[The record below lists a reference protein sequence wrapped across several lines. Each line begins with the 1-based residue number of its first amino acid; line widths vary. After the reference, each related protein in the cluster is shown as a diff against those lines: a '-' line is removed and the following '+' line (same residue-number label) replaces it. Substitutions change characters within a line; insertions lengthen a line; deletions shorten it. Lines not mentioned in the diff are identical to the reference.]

1 MKAQKAANAAKGFT
15 KTIGGTK
22 FEVKLHYKE
31 RGETVEDKIR
41 RLIGGELS
49 DRSEERKKF

>member
-1 MKAQKAANAAKGFT
+1 MKTRKPENAIKGFT

-22 FEVKLHYKE
+22 FEIKLHNKE
-31 RGETVEDKIR
+31 RGETVEDKIK

-49 DRSEERKKF
+49 ADQSER

>member
-1 MKAQKAANAAKGFT
+1 MKTRKPENTVKGFT

-22 FEVKLHYKE
+22 FEIKLHNKE
-31 RGETVEDKIR
+31 RGETVEDKIK

-49 DRSEERKKF
+49 ADRSER